1 MVVLGYAFVSCFFP
15 WVEGLLH
22 LVALV
27 EGPPKSC
34 SLQIHQQKKAT
45 VVAENV

>member
-1 MVVLGYAFVSCFFP
+1 MALGYVFVSCSFP
-15 WVEGLLH
+15 WVEGLLR

-27 EGPPKSC
+27 EGPLKSC

-45 VVAENV
+45 VVAESV